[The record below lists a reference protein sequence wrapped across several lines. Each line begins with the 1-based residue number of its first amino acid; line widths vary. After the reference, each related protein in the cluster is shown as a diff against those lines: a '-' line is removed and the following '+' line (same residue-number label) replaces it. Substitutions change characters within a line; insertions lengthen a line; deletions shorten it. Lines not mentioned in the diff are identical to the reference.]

1 MMSGIEGLPVTGI
14 NPDPSIRLNLR
25 DLSQVRASEMI
36 GLIIDKMMSHAGWSE
51 CDACPLH
58 DAANACPIIENR
70 CRLQNASDGA
80 VFQKRL
86 TALVEL
92 SEQNGVH
99 FPVRQLLALVTNILL
114 GHPKATDGPMSCGQ
128 VAEITAQET
137 LHLASIYRNVFGEN
151 LSARRAEKT
160 DLFRKLAKID
170 PVRSATAAFLW
181 LSTLAATKTRSAIS
195 RAVSGSVAARSTP
208 TARR

>member
-1 MMSGIEGLPVTGI
+1 
-14 NPDPSIRLNLR
+14 
-25 DLSQVRASEMI
+25 
-36 GLIIDKMMSHAGWSE
+36 
-51 CDACPLH
+51 
-58 DAANACPIIENR
+58 
-70 CRLQNASDGA
+70 
-80 VFQKRL
+80 
-86 TALVEL
+86 
-92 SEQNGVH
+92 
-99 FPVRQLLALVTNILL
+99 
-114 GHPKATDGPMSCGQ
+114 MSCGQ

-137 LHLASIYRNVFGEN
+137 LHLASIYRNVFGET

-170 PVRSATAAFLW
+170 PVRSATAAFSW